1 MVHVTGKAIL
11 VALGWLSLAVGIVGI
26 FLPIL
31 PTTPFVILAA
41 FLFSKGS
48 IRLHRWLVTRP
59 YVGPAVV
66 EWESHGVIRMRA
78 KLWATAAVA
87 LLFVNTI
94 IFVPVAAWIKV
105 IVAVTGAAV
114 LAFIWTRPS
123 LPPEERQAAEAAAWP
138 SVP

>member
-1 MVHVTGKAIL
+1 MVRVTGKAVL
-11 VALGWLSLAVGIVGI
+11 VGLGWLSLAVGIVGI

-48 IRLHRWLVTRP
+48 TRLHRWLVSRR

-66 EWESHGVIRMRA
+66 EWEQHGVIRMRA
-78 KLWATAAVA
+78 KLWATAAIAV
-87 LLFVNTI
+87 LFANTLV
-94 IFVPVAAWIKV
+94 FVPVAPWIKAA
-105 IVAVTGAAV
+105 VAATGSAV

-123 LPPEERQAAEAAAWP
+123 LPAIGPGKSRATVLP
-138 SVP
+138 LPR